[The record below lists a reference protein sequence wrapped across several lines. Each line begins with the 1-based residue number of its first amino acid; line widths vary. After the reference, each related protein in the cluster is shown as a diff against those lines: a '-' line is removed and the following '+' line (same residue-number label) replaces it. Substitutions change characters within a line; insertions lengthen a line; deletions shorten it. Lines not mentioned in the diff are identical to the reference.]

1 VVLIESTVPHA
12 FDKLVRTVDAIIH
25 VATPLSNGDFQN
37 TVIDPTW
44 TIDESILSAA
54 AAAQAPSVKRV
65 IITGSIV
72 STMMIPDHLFKDFV
86 ISEQSFNSI
95 TDKEPMMTP
104 AGSYQYAKTAAE
116 KKAWAW
122 VEANKPKFDLV
133 VLLAPSITGRCIQE
147 GFVPVKSALGGM
159 GDIYRNIFDVETPGF
174 LFPYFM

>member
-1 VVLIESTVPHA
+1 MVLIESTVPHA

-54 AAAQAPSVKRV
+54 AQAPSVKRV

-72 STMMIPDHLFKDFV
+72 STMMIPDDLFKDVV
-86 ISEQSFNSI
+86 ISEKSFNII
-95 TDKEPMMTP
+95 TDKGPIMSP
-104 AGSYQYAKTAAE
+104 AGSYMYAKTAAE

-122 VEANKPKFDLV
+122 MEANKPKFDLV

-159 GDIYRNIFDVETPGF
+159 GDIYRNLFDVKTPGF